1 MSKIAFLAADDAVAS
16 LIKKSLANIL
26 APDDEVIIT
35 PLQFA
40 DIISQGRQ
48 LVKDGIQVIVTSGG
62 TYSDLCRAIDAI
74 PIIQLSVSTSDILYT
89 LGKIK
94 NADQPVYLLLNERI
108 LFDHEKC
115 RDVMDKSV
123 TLFRYNG
130 KQELSSLIEKLSAD
144 KNGVIVGSGLVQ
156 RLTSGT
162 VNTIAIMP
170 SESTIISV
178 YQYARDLAQLNSRDS
193 YRVSVL
199 EAILS
204 NIDDGIIFINNK
216 KKIVHI
222 NERAAEFLNL
232 KKGQIPSLKTLFP
245 DLITEEMA
253 FPVTEHLIYRGN
265 YTLVAHVS
273 NFSANYTKE
282 YIIILKDVSKLQALE
297 NSVRVKL
304 TQKGLTAAYTFTDIH
319 TKNKTMKEIIKTAKT
334 ISNYDFPV
342 LIQGESGTGKELF
355 AQSIHNA
362 SLRRN
367 GPFIAINCAAL
378 PENILE
384 SELFGYVAG
393 AFTGARKEGKAGLF
407 ELAHQGTIFLD
418 EINSMSLHLQSKLLR
433 ILDTKEVMRL
443 GSDYIIPLNIR
454 ILSAS
459 NSNLAEEVRNGRFRK
474 DLFFRLNSFTLKLP
488 SLNERKEDI
497 VHLFRLFVAK
507 RQNKRLEEI
516 RLDDELAT
524 LLQRHNWWGNIRELA
539 GAAEKYLIWR
549 DKEHYSYLFNEPDG
563 EHSSLANSSLIG
575 DDLQIDMKEL
585 SSTIDSL
592 IIQSLLDKGLSKIQV
607 ARLFGISR
615 QTLFNKLK
623 NHPS

>member
-1 MSKIAFLAADDAVAS
+1 MSKIAFLASDDAVAS
-16 LIKKSLANIL
+16 LIKKSLTNIL
-26 APDDEVIIT
+26 APDDEVIIK
-35 PLQFA
+35 PLQFS
-40 DIISQGRQ
+40 DIIGQGSE
-48 LVKDGIQVIVTSGG
+48 LVKNGVQVIITSGG
-62 TYSDLCRAIDAI
+62 TYSDLCRAIDTI

-94 NADQPVYLLLNERI
+94 TDYEHIYLLLNEKI
-108 LFDHEKC
+108 LFDREKC
-115 RDVMDKSV
+115 RDMIDKNV
-123 TLFRYNG
+123 TLFRYSG
-130 KQELSSLIEKLSAD
+130 KQELSSLIEKLSLD

-156 RLTSGT
+156 RLTGGT
-162 VNTIAIMP
+162 VNTIAILP
-170 SESTIISV
+170 SESTILFT
-178 YQYARDLAQLNSRDS
+178 YQYARDLAQLNSREN
-193 YRVSVL
+193 YRLSMM

-204 NIDDGIIFINNK
+204 NIDDGIIFINSK

-222 NERAAEFLNL
+222 NEKAADFLDLRN
-232 KKGQIPSLKTLFP
+232 GQIPSLKVLFP
-245 DLITEEMA
+245 DLDTVKMT
-253 FPVTEHLIYRGN
+253 FPVTEHLIYRGQ

-273 NFSANYTKE
+273 NFSANNLKE
-282 YIIILKDVSKLQALE
+282 FIIVLKDVSKLQALE

-304 TQKGLTAAYTFTDIH
+304 TQKGLTAAYTFADIY
-319 TKNKTMKEIIKTAKT
+319 TQNKPMKKIIETAKT

-367 GPFIAINCAAL
+367 GPFIAVNCAAL

-407 ELAHQGTIFLD
+407 ELAHQGTILLD

-433 ILDTKEVMRL
+433 ILDTREVMRL
-443 GSDYIIPLNIR
+443 GSDYILPLNIR

-459 NSNLAEEVRNGRFRK
+459 NSNLAEDVRNGQFRK

-488 SLNERKEDI
+488 TLNERKEDT
-497 VHLFRLFVAK
+497 VYLFKLFVAR
-507 RQNKRLEEI
+507 RQNKRVEDI
-516 RLDDELAT
+516 RLDSELET
-524 LLQRHNWWGNIRELA
+524 LLQQHNWWGNIRELA
-539 GAAEKYLIWR
+539 GTAEKYLIWR
-549 DKEHYSYLFNEPDG
+549 DKEHYSYLFDDSIG
-563 EHSSLANSSLIG
+563 EDSSALSNKLVGA
-575 DDLQIDMKEL
+575 DLQINIKEL

-592 IIQSLLDKGLSKIQV
+592 IIQSLLDKGLSKLQV
-607 ARLFGISR
+607 AKLFGISR

-623 NHPS
+623 DRS